1 MIVSPSFLT
10 ADFMNLEAEI
20 RSISFSQWLH
30 FDVMDGRFVPAY
42 TYNQEI
48 VRMAKSISR
57 QYFDVHLM
65 IEEPEKAVAAYAEAG
80 ADLITFH
87 LEAAADPGVLI
98 RQIKGMDV
106 ACGISIKPGTAVEEL
121 LPWIDQ
127 VDLVL
132 VMSVEPGKGG
142 QAFLKN
148 ALDRIRFLA
157 DYRKANGLKYW
168 IEVDGGINRTTI
180 AGVKEAG
187 ADVVVAGSFIF
198 SRTDRKAAI
207 MELEN
212 A

>member
-42 TYNQEI
+42 TYDQEI
-48 VRMAKSISR
+48 VRKIRSISR
-57 QYFDVHLM
+57 QFFDVHLM
-65 IEEPEKAVAAYAEAG
+65 IEEPEKWIVAYAEAG
-80 ADLITFH
+80 ADLVTFH
-87 LEAAADPGVLI
+87 LEASEDPGLLI
-98 RQIKGMDV
+98 RQIKSQDV
-106 ACGISIKPGTAVEEL
+106 ACGISLKPGTPMEGL

-142 QAFLKN
+142 QAFLPG
-148 ALDRIRFLA
+148 AGDRIRFLSE
-157 DYRKANGLKYW
+157 YRKKNGLSFL
-168 IEVDGGINRTTI
+168 IEVDGGINGKTI
-180 AGVKEAG
+180 TAVKEAG

-198 SRTDRKAAI
+198 NRNDRKNAI
-207 MELEN
+207 RELEN